1 MVGFFVAGL
10 LLVLAACGTEAPS
23 RASAAAGR
31 SITLVD
37 DDGRSVTL
45 PRAARRVVSLVPS
58 ATETIVALGAADRL
72 VGRTRYD
79 HDPSVAAVPVVGG
92 GLDPNLE
99 TMVGLAPDLVVSWF
113 SQERPETRRGL
124 DGAGIPS
131 LSLSLQDTSDAFRA
145 VTLMGKTLGL
155 DAEADR
161 LLGRLRD
168 SLAETRQRAA
178 AEPRR
183 RVFYVVYNDPPMTMG
198 PGTFIAE
205 ILDLAGGENVFG
217 DAATK
222 WPAVSLEQVVRRDPD
237 VVVLPIGEMPARTLD
252 RLRAEPGWRDLRAV
266 KRGCVVQVDADVVNR
281 PGPNIARAAEQ
292 LRVAIH
298 RDGCAA

>member
-1 MVGFFVAGL
+1 MSGAPLGGGARRWHPPFQEHRNGGCFVLAGL
-10 LLVLAACGTEAPS
+10 LLAARRLRHRGTLASIGGGRTRPS
-23 RASAAAGR
+23 RWWMTTAAASR
-31 SITLVD
+31 S
-37 DDGRSVTL
+37 
-45 PRAARRVVSLVPS
+45 RAPARRVVSLVPS

-113 SQERPETRRGL
+113 SDERPETRRGL

-145 VTLMGKTLGL
+145 VTLMGKALGL

-178 AEPRR
+178 GGATPACLLRR
-183 RVFYVVYNDPPMTMG
+183 
-198 PGTFIAE
+198 
-205 ILDLAGGENVFG
+205 L
-217 DAATK
+217 
-222 WPAVSLEQVVRRDPD
+222 
-237 VVVLPIGEMPARTLD
+237 
-252 RLRAEPGWRDLRAV
+252 
-266 KRGCVVQVDADVVNR
+266 
-281 PGPNIARAAEQ
+281 
-292 LRVAIH
+292 
-298 RDGCAA
+298 